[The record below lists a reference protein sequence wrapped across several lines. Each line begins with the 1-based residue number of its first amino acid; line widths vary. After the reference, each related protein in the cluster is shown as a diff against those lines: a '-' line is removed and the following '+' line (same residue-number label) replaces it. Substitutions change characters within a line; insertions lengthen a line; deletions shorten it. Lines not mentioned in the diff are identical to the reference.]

1 MLTRT
6 GGLGTGLVVGVL
18 LGAAGVVAG
27 PPAVQGGLRAA
38 VPFVEIGIHD
48 AVTAVGHLVKVTPP
62 KTGGTTHV

>member
-1 MLTRT
+1 MTRT

-38 VPFVEIGIHD
+38 VPFVEAGVHD
-48 AVTAVGHLVKVTPP
+48 AVTAVGDLVKVTAP
-62 KTGGTTHV
+62 KTGGTAHG